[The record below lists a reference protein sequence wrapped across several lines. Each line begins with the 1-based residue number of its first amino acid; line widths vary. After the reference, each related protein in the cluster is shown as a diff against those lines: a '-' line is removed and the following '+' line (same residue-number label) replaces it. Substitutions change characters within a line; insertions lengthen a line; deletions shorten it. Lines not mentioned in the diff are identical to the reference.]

1 MKNIL
6 LIAFLTAMLFVSAA
20 FSQTGLKLGGAAPA
34 FSAMALDGRTYD
46 LNELKGSVV
55 VVTFWSTRC
64 AICHEEIPKLN
75 QFAGRYGDKKVVF
88 LALSMENEEKIAGY
102 LKNNPFKFEILPNSF
117 GTVLQYADRGKDGN
131 LDMGFPSFFVID
143 QQGLVRY
150 KASGYDKVP
159 TLNATVS
166 KLLTN

>member
-6 LIAFLTAMLFVSAA
+6 LIAFLTAAFTVTA
-20 FSQTGLKLGGAAPA
+20 FSQTGLKTGVAAPA
-34 FSAMALDGRTYD
+34 FSAISLDGKTYD
-46 LNELKGSVV
+46 LNELRGSVV

-75 QFAGRYGDKKVVF
+75 QFAGRYGQKKVVF

-102 LKNNPFKFEILPNSF
+102 LKSNPFKFEILPNSF
-117 GTVLQYADRGKDGN
+117 GIVLQYADRDKAGN

-143 QQGLVRY
+143 QQGTIRY
-150 KASGYDKVP
+150 KASGYDKTVP
-159 TLNATVS
+159 LDNAIR